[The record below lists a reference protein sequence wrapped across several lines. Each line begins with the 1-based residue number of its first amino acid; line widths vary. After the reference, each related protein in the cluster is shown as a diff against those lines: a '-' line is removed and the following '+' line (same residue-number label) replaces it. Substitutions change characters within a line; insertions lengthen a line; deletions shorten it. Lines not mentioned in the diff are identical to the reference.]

1 MGQGGQPLQ
10 GARVVPVLLLRLAGL
25 TDLRGPVFR
34 LHPELLESRLGPEG
48 LEARLHL
55 LVLRDLGGRQVL
67 VVPDRLEARL
77 VREVLRDL
85 LDQEVLSPLVD
96 QEPDRCIPTTSAP

>member
-1 MGQGGQPLQ
+1 MGQEGQPLQ
-10 GARVVPVLLLRLAGL
+10 AARVVPVLLLRLAGL
-25 TDLRGPVFR
+25 TDLRAPGFL
-34 LHPELLESRLGPEG
+34 LHPELLEIRLGPEG
-48 LEARLHL
+48 PEARLHL
-55 LVLRDLGGRQVL
+55 LVLRDLGGRQAL
-67 VVPDRLEARL
+67 VVPDRPAARL

>member
-1 MGQGGQPLQ
+1 MGQEGQPLQ
-10 GARVVPVLLLRLAGL
+10 AARVVPVLLLRLAGL
-25 TDLRGPVFR
+25 TDLRVPVFR

-55 LVLRDLGGRQVL
+55 LVLRDLGSRQVL

-77 VREVLRDL
+77 VREALRDL
-85 LDQEVLSPLVD
+85 PDQEALSLLVA
-96 QEPDRCIPTTSAP
+96 QVTDRCIPITSAP